1 MIKKT
6 DKIFVAGHKGLIGSA
21 IIRKLKSLGYKKIIT
36 IDKKKLNLIN
46 QTKVF
51 EFLKKNKPKFI
62 FLAAAKVGGIYAN
75 SYNPVDF
82 ILDNLRIQNAFFV
95 SWRI

>member
-36 IDKKKLNLIN
+36 IDKKKLNLIKC
-46 QTKVF
+46 QKH
-51 EFLKKNKPKFI
+51 LQI
-62 FLAAAKVGGIYAN
+62 VG
-75 SYNPVDF
+75 
-82 ILDNLRIQNAFFV
+82 
-95 SWRI
+95 